1 MTSHLTIKYSFLIIS
16 CFAMSLAHGNNLIHF
31 GNQCLVQEAQLNKAK
46 LRLDQLAQTKN
57 LNRIKANQAQENL
70 GYYQD
75 KKAHLEMAITECAE
89 TTPNSAYCHQT
100 RRQYNELNRLI
111 KEQDNT
117 TDIALNRDKSN
128 LTYEINQANFHTRQA
143 NFLALC
149 RDSDTHYAFI
159 QNSEAYSAVCLKG
172 ENKETITC
180 SLF

>member
-1 MTSHLTIKYSFLIIS
+1 MTSRLTIQYSFLIIS
-16 CFAMSLAHGNNLIHF
+16 CFIMNLAHGNDLIHF
-31 GNQCLVQEAQLNKAK
+31 GNQCLAQEAQLNKAK

-70 GYYQD
+70 DYYQN
-75 KKAHLEMAITECAE
+75 KKARLETAITECAE

-111 KEQDNT
+111 EEQENT
-117 TDIALNRDKSN
+117 ADFALNRDESN
-128 LTYEINQANFHTRQA
+128 LTYEINQANFHTKQA

-159 QNSEAYSAVCLKG
+159 QNAEAYSAVCLTG